1 MSEIPI
7 VHFYDFQI
15 TPAQDES
22 LRDLFKICF
31 KRELAYLEH
40 QRFFRELPPHRW
52 IIFGDD
58 EEIVAH
64 IAVYE
69 KILGTDSG
77 FLPVIGIAEVCV
89 APAHRGRG
97 YVRALL
103 SEIHDWA
110 RAQGFSWSMLF
121 GARGIYASSGYAPV
135 DNPLRSIDYQSG
147 EWQTETSTW
156 AQVCALSETAIWPSG
171 TIDLRGPHF

>member
-1 MSEIPI
+1 MSDSI
-7 VHFYDFQI
+7 VHRYDFQI

-22 LRDLFKICF
+22 LRALFKQCF
-31 KRELAYLEH
+31 KRELAYLNH

-52 IIFGDD
+52 IIFDD
-58 EEIVAH
+58 AGEIVAH

-69 KILGTDSG
+69 KLLGTNNG
-77 FLPVIGIAEVCV
+77 LLPVIGIAEVCV

-103 SEIHDWA
+103 AQVHDWA
-110 RAQGFSWSMLF
+110 REQGFGWSMLL
-121 GARGIYASSGYAPV
+121 GSHAIYGSSGYERIE
-135 DNPLRSIDYQSG
+135 NPIRALDYQTG
-147 EWQTETSTW
+147 AWETRPLDY
-156 AQVCALSETAIWPSG
+156 ALVRALNDDAVWPSG

>member
-7 VHFYDFQI
+7 VHLYDFQI
-15 TPAQDES
+15 TPAQDEA
-22 LRDLFKICF
+22 LRDLFKVCF
-31 KRELAYLEH
+31 VRELAYLDH

-58 EEIVAH
+58 EVLAH
-64 IAVYE
+64 VAVYE
-69 KILGTDSG
+69 KILGTDGG

-103 SEIHDWA
+103 SEIHNWA
-110 RAQGFSWSMLF
+110 RAQGFNWSMLF
-121 GARGIYASSGYAPV
+121 GARGIYASSDYAPI
-135 DNPLRSIDYQSG
+135 DNLVRSIDFQRG
-147 EWQTETSTW
+147 EWETEKSAT
-156 AQVCALSETAIWPSG
+156 AQVCALNKNAIWPSG
-171 TIDLRGPHF
+171 TLDLRGPHF